1 MGMWEK
7 LMAGHTGQ
15 DTHTGEDTQV
25 KTHTQVRTHRVN
37 VFHSGTWNLFQAMK
51 VDKDGVR
58 FRFQKKSL
66 KFNPGT
72 WMTEGNPGDK
82 LVRGS

>member
-25 KTHTQVRTHRVN
+25 KTHTQVRTHR
-37 VFHSGTWNLFQAMK
+37 SGHTGAMYSTQ
-51 VDKDGVR
+51 G
-58 FRFQKKSL
+58 
-66 KFNPGT
+66 PGT
-72 WMTEGNPGDK
+72 CFK
-82 LVRGS
+82 L

>member
-25 KTHTQVRTHRVN
+25 KTHTGENTQGQCIPLRDLELV
-37 VFHSGTWNLFQAMK
+37 S
-51 VDKDGVR
+51 
-58 FRFQKKSL
+58 SY
-66 KFNPGT
+66 
-72 WMTEGNPGDK
+72 EG
-82 LVRGS
+82 